1 MKENFK
7 KQIEQNGI
15 TLEQYYQ
22 ITGQKEEDTEKSM
35 HSQAEVNLKNFLV
48 LNEIAKVEN
57 IKVEDAD
64 LEVEFQKIADQYKMD
79 VAKVKEILGPQSQ
92 QMASDIQQRKII
104 DFLLANN

>member
-1 MKENFK
+1 
-7 KQIEQNGI
+7 
-15 TLEQYYQ
+15 
-22 ITGQKEEDTEKSM
+22 M